1 MLILITKA
9 TVSCVIGKSWLV
21 VTDNKYGYSVITKRE
36 GVDYMLFSEQ
46 ISTLRKQANMTQE
59 NLAEKCDV
67 SRQAVAKWESGE
79 SIPDVYKMSQIAN
92 IFDVSL
98 ETLVWGDDK
107 SDTEESIAK
116 SIYLLFVDNM
126 ESLRT
131 NMLADKYSS
140 STELATKLR
149 AEIKKARVV
158 FPRKIVDE
166 LMSLSDE
173 FGIYLG
179 DITRKP
185 EYREMLKE
193 LIPGKPTNRVYCENV
208 LPQKYDRIEELL
220 KDYIDFPE

>member
-1 MLILITKA
+1 M
-9 TVSCVIGKSWLV
+9 IGKSWLV
-21 VTDNKYGYSVITKRE
+21 VTNGKYVYSVITKRE

-46 ISTLRKQANMTQE
+46 ISALRKQANMTQE

-92 IFDVSL
+92 IFNVSL

-158 FPRKIVDE
+158 FPKRIVDE
-166 LMSLSDE
+166 LMLLSDE

-179 DITRKP
+179 DITNKP
-185 EYREMLKE
+185 EYEE
-193 LIPGKPTNRVYCENV
+193 LLHDLHFGKPQNKAYCENI
-208 LPQKYDRIEELL
+208 LPQKYDKIEELL
-220 KDYIDFPE
+220 KDYIEFPK